1 MNVHETTWRPSLPPL
16 AETAAGATRR
26 IGVEIELIGLDV
38 AEVAALV
45 AEELRGDVVARGD
58 YEHEVHGDADG
69 VWAVELDSQQV
80 KRLSRARDAAAEA
93 SDDPS
98 DPEGAAPEGAVR
110 EAIARIEAA
119 AESLFL
125 RGAEAVVPVEVV
137 SPPLPLPR
145 LADVERLIARLREAG
160 AKGTGAGLTYAFGI
174 QLNPEMPRLD
184 APTITRY
191 LQAFLCL
198 YDWLLGRSAIDPT
211 RRLTGYSAGF
221 PAAYVRR
228 VVDPSYAPE
237 LAALIDDYL
246 ADNPTRNRALDLL
259 PLFIHLDRDR
269 VRAVVDDPRVKPRPT
284 LHYRLPN
291 SEIDDPRWGVHVA
304 WNDWLEVERLAADP
318 PRLRQLC
325 ARYSERLARPLGG
338 LLSDWGEEVKPW
350 LSEGR

>member
-1 MNVHETTWRPSLPPL
+1 VVNVNETTWRPPLPPV

-26 IGVEIELIGLDV
+26 IGVEIEMIGLDV
-38 AEVAALV
+38 AEVAVLV
-45 AEELRGDVVARGD
+45 ADELGGAVTAKND
-58 YEHEVHGDADG
+58 YEHEIRGDADG
-69 VWAVELDSQQV
+69 VWNVELDSQYL
-80 KRLSRARDAAAEA
+80 KRLSRARTEPTRAADKGDDVVRDAL
-93 SDDPS
+93 
-98 DPEGAAPEGAVR
+98 
-110 EAIARIEAA
+110 ARIEEA
-119 AESLFL
+119 AESLFC

-145 LADVERLIARLREAG
+145 LADVERLITALREAG

-198 YDWLLGRSAIDPT
+198 YDWLLERSAIDPT

-228 VVDPSYAPE
+228 VVDPDYSPD
-237 LAALIDDYL
+237 LPTLIDDYL

-259 PLFIHLDRDR
+259 PLFLHLDRER

-325 ARYSERLARPLGG
+325 ARYSERLGGPLGG